1 MGDTFV
7 LVGEA
12 PSSHPAPRMVAR
24 GYAGHRQSRTGR
36 EMWLRTVGRTF
47 AGFKFS
53 PPMDR
58 KQGVRVTDL
67 TLRILDAGLPG
78 RQPEI
83 NGNPEAVGETHK
95 AEANQNSD

>member
-24 GYAGHRQSRTGR
+24 PT
-36 EMWLRTVGRTF
+36 
-47 AGFKFS
+47 
-53 PPMDR
+53 MDR

-95 AEANQNSD
+95 AEANENSD